1 MLNYLK
7 VVKDS
12 RSENKDW
19 WNELTEQQSLGIQR
33 SLQDIDEARVVSH
46 HDVKKKYGL

>member
-19 WNELTEQQSLGIQR
+19 WNELTAQQSLGIQR
-33 SLQDIDEARVVSH
+33 GLQDIDEGRVVSH